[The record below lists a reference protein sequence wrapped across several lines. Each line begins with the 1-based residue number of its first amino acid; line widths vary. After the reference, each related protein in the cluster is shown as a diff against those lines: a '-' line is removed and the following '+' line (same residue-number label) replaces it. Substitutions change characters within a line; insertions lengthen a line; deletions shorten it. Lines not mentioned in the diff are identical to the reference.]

1 MEEKLNYLFGM
12 HPVMEAVRAGK
23 NIDKVML
30 KQGLDSPQFR
40 ELMEL
45 LKEKG
50 VQAQFVHNHR
60 R

>member
-40 ELMEL
+40 ERMEL
-45 LKEKG
+45 FLSLLLC
-50 VQAQFVHNHR
+50 
-60 R
+60 